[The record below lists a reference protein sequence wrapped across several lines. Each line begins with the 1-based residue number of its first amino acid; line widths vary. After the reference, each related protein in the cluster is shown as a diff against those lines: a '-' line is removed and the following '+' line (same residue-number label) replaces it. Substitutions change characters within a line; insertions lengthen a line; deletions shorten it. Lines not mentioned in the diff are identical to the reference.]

1 MCIKGYLDQQR
12 EGSSYAEGVKPAQH
26 RSHNRR
32 EGLSPSRITPG
43 SQGTTESPSVLLAAG
58 DFCVLETKLYAPLP
72 RDTDC

>member
-43 SQGTTESPSVLLAAG
+43 KER
-58 DFCVLETKLYAPLP
+58 APLTFQDHS
-72 RDTDC
+72 RVAVKNN

>member
-43 SQGTTESPSVLLAAG
+43 LL
-58 DFCVLETKLYAPLP
+58 
-72 RDTDC
+72 